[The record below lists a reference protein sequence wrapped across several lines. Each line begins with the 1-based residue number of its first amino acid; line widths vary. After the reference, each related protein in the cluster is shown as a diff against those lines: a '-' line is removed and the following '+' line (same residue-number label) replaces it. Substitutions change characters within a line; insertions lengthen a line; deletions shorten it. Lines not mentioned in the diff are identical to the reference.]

1 MERVKKRY
9 HNYIHILL
17 VLFLFVIFGKAH
29 ANDVFINNRLNKPY
43 VSDSI
48 LEHIFQSA
56 NIYATKVKSYQADL
70 YLKGKM
76 QIHKQ
81 NRIIKYV
88 PSMFRLEKGI
98 KDYIHESISEL
109 QYTAPDIYDRKIRAI
124 STTFPGG
131 NSRFFDILDY
141 LKFNIYSPS
150 VMGDKILSPLNKQSK
165 IHYNYYLESIS
176 YWLGTKTYKIQIIP
190 RFKSTQLLEGYIWIS
205 ADDFTIRHL

>member
-150 VMGDKILSPLNKQSK
+150 VMEI
-165 IHYNYYLESIS
+165 
-176 YWLGTKTYKIQIIP
+176 
-190 RFKSTQLLEGYIWIS
+190 RFC
-205 ADDFTIRHL
+205 HP